1 MITSLGVSEFRLLQY
16 AFPVEG
22 LTIKFVIVSG
32 QLLIYGSFSVQNP
45 TLLTADFSI
54 QGTTTGIDFFISP
67 ELRQS
72 VFDSQSNRRRRQT
85 SSPSNTTGNVFL
97 SIEGLQSNNTFTLST
112 TLGDT
117 TSSGKCEK

>member
-1 MITSLGVSEFRLLQY
+1 MSAFRLLQY
-16 AFPVEG
+16 AFPDEG

-32 QLLIYGSFSVQNP
+32 QLVIYGSFSVQNP

-54 QGTTTGIDFFISP
+54 QGTTTTGIDFFISP

-72 VFDSQSNRRRRQT
+72 VFDSQRNRRRRQT
-85 SSPSNTTGNVFL
+85 GSPSNTTGNVFL
-97 SIEGLQSNNTFTLST
+97 SIEGLQANNTFLLST

-117 TSSGKCEK
+117 TSPGKCED

>member
-1 MITSLGVSEFRLLQY
+1 MLQY

-85 SSPSNTTGNVFL
+85 GSPSNTTGNVFL

-117 TSSGKCEK
+117 TSSGKCKN